1 MKSSANTAAA
11 STPLELYK
19 VAKKLDERSAGIACK
34 GLQHAREYNEG
45 APDYERLRPSEAEHQ
60 SDNKI
65 ADKVVNLPAK
75 SRTRLPF
82 RGPETNKYDQDQC
95 GHAANF

>member
-65 ADKVVNLPAK
+65 ADKMPDLPAK
-75 SRTRLPF
+75 SRSWLPF
-82 RGPETNKYDQDQC
+82 RGAQTDKHDRNQC
-95 GHAANF
+95 GDAANF